1 MAGFFGGFHQ
11 KKRLVLVQL
20 KTTLG
25 QVGRFF
31 FWGVTHTHN
40 RNTCW
45 PRSDDQYLR
54 HVWVLSRHAQI
65 HKMIQKPLAFSQ
77 EKMGPKKMSVLSWK
91 MDAVDQGSRP
101 QRLARHDLRTPI

>member
-31 FWGVTHTHN
+31 FWGVTHTH
-40 RNTCW
+40 TIET
-45 PRSDDQYLR
+45 P
-54 HVWVLSRHAQI
+54 V
-65 HKMIQKPLAFSQ
+65 
-77 EKMGPKKMSVLSWK
+77 GPGQMTNIY
-91 MDAVDQGSRP
+91 DTFGS
-101 QRLARHDLRTPI
+101 